1 MEITARKFSE
11 VRVRFAPSPTGPLH
25 AGNMR
30 TAVFNW
36 LFARSAKGKFIL
48 RIEDTDVERSTN
60 EYSRE
65 ILNSLA
71 WLGIDIDEGPHYQ
84 SRRMD
89 IYQRI
94 VTPMLAKNRVY
105 PCFCS
110 EAQLEE
116 DRREAAK
123 KSRPPVYPGRCA
135 FIDLEKGRARMQ
147 AEPYSL
153 RFRITGDDLTFHDAI
168 RGPITFNLHL
178 MGDFI
183 VVRSNN
189 VPTYNLAAAVDDIL
203 MNISHVI
210 RGEDHLSNTPKQ
222 ILIMKALGFPP
233 PIYAHLPLILAEDGT
248 KLSKRHANSSFR
260 DLIDGG
266 YLPETTLNFLALI
279 GWHPADNVEEM
290 TADEMLRKFE
300 LPSVSL
306 RAAHYNLEKLDWLNR
321 QKLHHIAPEHLL
333 ELGAPFIKNHAAA
346 FDALPLASKVFLMS
360 AARENIARLT
370 DLDAEMVPFFEY
382 TPDATLKEGLKDYKA
397 EAVATALREANSAP
411 DIAAVAK
418 AVQAAT
424 GVKGKALYLPLRA
437 ALTGRLHGPEL
448 KYFYGFLSPSER
460 ERRID
465 LFLEFIRS

>member
-1 MEITARKFSE
+1 MEITARPFRE

-36 LFARSAKGKFIL
+36 LYAKSAKGKFIL
-48 RIEDTDVERSTN
+48 RIEDTDVERSTE

-65 ILNSLA
+65 ILESLA
-71 WLGIDIDEGPHYQ
+71 WLGIGFDEGPHHQ
-84 SRRMD
+84 SHRMD
-89 IYQRI
+89 IYRRI
-94 VTPMLAKNRVY
+94 VGPMLAKNRVY
-105 PCFCS
+105 PCFCTA
-110 EAQLEE
+110 ERLEE
-116 DRREAAK
+116 DRREAEK
-123 KSRPPVYPGRCA
+123 RSRPPVYPGRCA
-135 FIDLEKGRARMQ
+135 AIDLEEARERMEK
-147 AEPYSL
+147 EPYSL

-168 RGPITFNLHL
+168 RGPVTFNLRL

-189 VPTYNLAAAVDDIL
+189 IPTYNLAAAIDDIL

-233 PIYAHLPLILAEDGT
+233 PVYAHLPLILAEDGT

-266 YLPETTLNFLALI
+266 YLPEAALNFLALI

-290 TADEMLRKFE
+290 TADDMLRKFALE
-300 LPSVSL
+300 SVAL
-306 RAAHYNLEKLDWLNR
+306 RPAHYNLEKLDWLNR
-321 QKLHHIAPEHLL
+321 QKLHHIEPERLL
-333 ELGAPFIKNHAAA
+333 AIGKPFIKEHATA
-346 FDALPLASKVFLMS
+346 FDALPLDGKLFLMS

-370 DLDAEMVPFFEY
+370 DLDAELTPFFEY
-382 TPDATLKEGLKDYKA
+382 APDAGLKDGLKEYKA
-397 EAVATALREANSAP
+397 EAVATALRGANAAP
-411 DIAAVAK
+411 DIAAAAK
-418 AVQAAT
+418 SVQAAT
-424 GVKGKALYLPLRA
+424 GLKGKALYLPLRA

-448 KYFYGFLSPSER
+448 KYFYGFLSPLER

-465 LFLEFIRS
+465 LFLEHLRS

>member
-1 MEITARKFSE
+1 MEITARQFKE
-11 VRVRFAPSPTGPLH
+11 TRVRFAPSPTGPLH

-36 LFARSAKGKFIL
+36 LFAKSAKGKFIL
-48 RIEDTDVERSTN
+48 RIEDTDVERSTD

-65 ILNSLA
+65 ILKSLA

-105 PCFCS
+105 PCFCTA
-110 EAQLEE
+110 ERLEE
-116 DRREAAK
+116 DRREAEK

-135 FIDLEKGRARMQ
+135 TIDLEKGRERMRT
-147 AEPYSL
+147 EPYSL

-168 RGPITFNLHL
+168 RGPITFNLRL

-189 VPTYNLAAAVDDIL
+189 VPTYNLAAAIDDIL

-233 PIYAHLPLILAEDGT
+233 PVYAHLPLILAEDGT

-266 YLPETTLNFLALI
+266 YLPEAALNFLALI

-290 TADEMLRKFE
+290 TADDMLRKFTLE
-300 LPSVSL
+300 SVSL

-321 QKLHHIAPEHLL
+321 QKLHHIAPERLL
-333 ELGAPFIKNHAAA
+333 KLGAPFIKNHAAA
-346 FDALPLASKVFLMS
+346 FDALPLTSKLFLMS

-370 DLDAEMVPFFEY
+370 DLDAELAPFFEY
-382 TPDATLKEGLKDYKA
+382 APDAILKDGLKEYKA
-397 EAVATALREANSAP
+397 EAVATALRGANAAP
-411 DIAAVAK
+411 DIATAAK

-448 KYFYGFLSPSER
+448 KYFYGFLSPVER

>member
-1 MEITARKFSE
+1 MEITARPFRE

-36 LFARSAKGKFIL
+36 LYAKSAKGKFIL
-48 RIEDTDVERSTN
+48 RIEDTDMERST
-60 EYSRE
+60 EGYSRE
-65 ILNSLA
+65 ILESLA
-71 WLGIDIDEGPHYQ
+71 WLGIGFDEGPHYQ

-94 VTPMLAKNRVY
+94 VSPMVAKNRVY
-105 PCFCS
+105 PCFCTA
-110 EAQLEE
+110 ERLEE
-116 DRREAAK
+116 DRREAEK
-123 KSRPPVYPGRCA
+123 KSRPPIYPGRCA
-135 FIDLEKGRARMQ
+135 AIDPEKGRERMRT
-147 AEPYSL
+147 EPYSL

-168 RGPITFNLHL
+168 RGDVTFNLRL

-189 VPTYNLAAAVDDIL
+189 VPTYNLAAAIDDIL
-203 MNISHVI
+203 MNVSHVI

-222 ILIMKALGFPP
+222 ILLMKALGFPP
-233 PIYAHLPLILAEDGT
+233 PVYAHLPLILAEDGT

-266 YLPETTLNFLALI
+266 YLPEAALNFLALI

-290 TADEMLRKFE
+290 TADDMLRKFALE
-300 LPSVSL
+300 SVSL

-321 QKLHHIAPEHLL
+321 QKLHHIEPERLL
-333 ELGAPFIKNHAAA
+333 ALGAPFIKKHAAE
-346 FDALPLASKVFLMS
+346 FGALPLDGKLFLMS

-370 DLDAEMVPFFEY
+370 DLDAELAPFFEY
-382 TPDATLKEGLKDYKA
+382 APDAALKDGLTEYQT
-397 EAVATALREANSAP
+397 EAVATALRAANTAP
-411 DIAAVAK
+411 DIATAAK

-424 GVKGKALYLPLRA
+424 GLKGKALYLPLRA

-448 KYFYGFLSPSER
+448 KYFYGFLSPLER

-465 LFLEFIRS
+465 LFLELIRS